1 MAWGYDSHVD
11 LQHPLTC
18 IYCAGPVKAADGEWV
33 CDSCGVFPHY
43 GVPRTKGTELA
54 LPELIE
60 IEPTETCNLRCIMCH
75 VSYEKEYPRHMID
88 VDGVLKKLEPVRG
101 AWVNVG
107 SVYEPTLHPNI
118 VDLLLGLSALDMK
131 IDLITNGTILKEA
144 QARSLRYASLA
155 NVTFSF
161 DGIRKETFEG
171 IRRRANFERTLEGI
185 RRIKEGLSKNPPYFA
200 VNYVIMKRNLD
211 ELTEAA
217 DFWDKE
223 GMDHLAFVMMVVR
236 DLNPELAAED
246 LREGLLDIAF
256 EKVDAVARH
265 VIENKRRITLRC
277 PSYRKSPLRE
287 TFPGSFKGSLVRS
300 ENPDA
305 RLYFNSRVHYQRG
318 EYPGMGVECR
328 SPFKFAR
335 ILWSGD
341 VELCYRFVIGNIY
354 QSSFKDIWYG
364 AAAEKVRQKVMAEPK
379 ACRSCDYLR
388 FCVKGE
394 ELDLK
399 DDANYV
405 NWAVREGR
413 KKAPQKALQF
423 ETPPGTPGTPLS

>member
-1 MAWGYDSHVD
+1 MRTLLKRDYPAPPKVSVILLDW
-11 LQHPLTC
+11 
-18 IYCAGPVKAADGEWV
+18 
-33 CDSCGVFPHY
+33 SCRESFHSLHY
-43 GVPRTKGTELA
+43 LNKQSVPRD
-54 LPELIE
+54 
-60 IEPTETCNLRCIMCH
+60 
-75 VSYEKEYPRHMID
+75 SYELLWVEYYNREAPQIQEQ
-88 VDGVLKKLEPVRG
+88 VDGVLEKLEPVRG

-144 QARSLRYASLA
+144 QARSLRYANLA

-185 RRIKEGLSKNPPYFA
+185 RRIKGALTRNRPYFA
-200 VNYVIMKRNLD
+200 VNYVVMKRNLG
-211 ELTEAA
+211 ELIEAA
-217 DFWDKE
+217 DFWEKE

-236 DLNPELAAED
+236 DLNPDLAAED
-246 LREGLLDIAF
+246 LSEGLLDVAF
-256 EKVDAVARH
+256 EKADEVARH
-265 VIENKRRITLRC
+265 VIEKKRRITLRC

-287 TFPGSFKGSLVRS
+287 TFPQSFKGSLVRS
-300 ENPDA
+300 QNPDA

-354 QSSFKDIWYG
+354 KSSFKDIWYG
-364 AAAEKVRQKVMAEPK
+364 AAAEKVRRKVMAEPQ
-379 ACRSCDYLR
+379 ACRKCDYLR

-405 NWAVREGR
+405 NWKVRGSA
-413 KKAPQKALQF
+413 KKAPKKALQF
-423 ETPPGTPGTPLS
+423 ETPPGTPNSSHS